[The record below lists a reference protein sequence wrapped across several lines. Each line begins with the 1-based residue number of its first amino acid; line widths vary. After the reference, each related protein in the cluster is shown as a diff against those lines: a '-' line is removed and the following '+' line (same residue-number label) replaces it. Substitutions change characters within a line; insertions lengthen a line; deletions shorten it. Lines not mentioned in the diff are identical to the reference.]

1 MQGMGIVSRAAAVV
15 AACLLLSAPL
25 AGHQAGEQTAP
36 PNEAQLRVLIQVNP
50 SDVAAHLDLARLYV
64 EQGRLDEAYELLA
77 RGLALVSEARQA
89 QLGEGVVDAPPV
101 NAPLRIGGDIA
112 APAKIRDVRPVY
124 PQEARDAN
132 VQGIVIVEAIINRDG
147 SVRDAQV
154 LRSVDMLD
162 DAALDA
168 VLQWRYTPTLHN
180 GEPVEVIMTVTVNFT
195 LSRRQ

>member
-1 MQGMGIVSRAAAVV
+1 MPGMGIASRVAAVV
-15 AACLLLSAPL
+15 AVCSLMSAPL
-25 AGHQAGEQTAP
+25 VGQAGEQRAAP
-36 PNEAQLRVLIQVNP
+36 TEAQLRVLIQVNP
-50 SDVAAHLDLARLYV
+50 SDVAAYLDLAKLYI

-77 RGLALVSEARQA
+77 RSLTVVSLARQA
-89 QLGEGVVDAPPV
+89 QLGEDVVIGPSV

-112 APAKIRDVRPVY
+112 APTKIRDVQPVY

-168 VLQWRYTPTLHN
+168 VLQWRYTPTLLG

-195 LSRRQ
+195 LSG